1 MIGCW
6 LDWMIVKINSL
17 KVVFVGIQCDKM
29 LKEKIKEV
37 KVEVKKQMIEFKNYY
52 ESIFNERIN
61 YIFQKLEILL
71 IFIERMF
78 LYRKLLIFIDIFI
91 V

>member
-17 KVVFVGIQCDKM
+17 KVVLVGIQCDKM

-71 IFIERMF
+71 ILIERMF

>member
-17 KVVFVGIQCDKM
+17 KVVLVGIQCDKM

-52 ESIFNERIN
+52 KSIFNERIN

>member
-17 KVVFVGIQCDKM
+17 KVVLVGIQCDKM

-78 LYRKLLIFIDIFI
+78 LYRELLIFIDIFI

>member
-1 MIGCW
+1 
-6 LDWMIVKINSL
+6 MIVKINSL
-17 KVVFVGIQCDKM
+17 KVVLVGIQCDKM

-71 IFIERMF
+71 ILIERMF